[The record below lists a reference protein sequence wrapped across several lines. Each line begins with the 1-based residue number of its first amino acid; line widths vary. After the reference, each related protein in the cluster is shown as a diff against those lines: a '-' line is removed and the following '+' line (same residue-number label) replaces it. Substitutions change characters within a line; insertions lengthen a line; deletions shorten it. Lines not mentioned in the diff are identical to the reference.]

1 MSIRLLETAKPT
13 MILDLTTTTTTK
25 KTRLVASGVINVKK
39 SHLKGVHYHVMH
51 PSYPRP
57 SVKSFIITV
66 KRKWNSACQYR
77 ENYATIVFQ
86 PTVNALIFLWMVFLC
101 RIFFLTHMHLQ
112 DIFFSKSPSPNPFSK
127 PLSICIT
134 SKNQFYQQDMIESSH
149 SHSKELL
156 SLIFSKHFIKNT
168 TQPTEATL
176 REWKWE
182 LEQRCFWAPDGKWKW
197 CCPIFRANSLH

>member
-112 DIFFSKSPSPNPFSK
+112 DIFFSKSPSPNPLFQ
-127 PLSICIT
+127 T
-134 SKNQFYQQDMIESSH
+134 SKYMHHLKKPVLSAGYDR
-149 SHSKELL
+149 ELT
-156 SLIFSKHFIKNT
+156 FSFQRV
-168 TQPTEATL
+168 TQL
-176 REWKWE
+176 N
-182 LEQRCFWAPDGKWKW
+182 F
-197 CCPIFRANSLH
+197 